1 VPIARAVLTVTLLAL
16 TATSAASASSG
27 FAGNVCSLIPTKQV
41 TPVVGRP
48 SHCTKAP
55 ATQGPGSMMYV
66 GTWTG
71 PAGSPQL
78 QLTIAA
84 YNDQGALQMAKRNLR
99 QGLPG
104 GTPKRVAGIGS
115 AAYEASGANS
125 TGIHFSVGKYVA
137 YLSLGKPRATTSLE
151 ALAKTIAA
159 RL

>member
-1 VPIARAVLTVTLLAL
+1 MPVTRVVLLITLLAL
-16 TATSAASASSG
+16 AATSAASAGSR
-27 FAGNVCSLIPTKQV
+27 FAGNVCALIPTKQV
-41 TPVVGRP
+41 TRVVGSP

-55 ATQGPGSMMYV
+55 TTPGPGSTMYV
-66 GTWTG
+66 GNWAG
-71 PAGSPQL
+71 PAGSPPL
-78 QLTIAA
+78 QLTISV
-84 YNDQGALQMAKRNLR
+84 YSDQGFLQLAKRNLK

-104 GTPKRVAGIGS
+104 GTPKSVAGIGS
-115 AAYEASGANS
+115 AAYEASGAGS